1 MTRTTE
7 ELPGHQRRASPD
19 GLTRYVLVLAAG
31 IGTTVILYCAKDLF
45 ILAFIS
51 GIFAF
56 LLHPLVHKLE
66 SLHFPTWAA
75 ATVSCLLTAA
85 VVLCAFFFLGWQY
98 AHFGE
103 DLPELKTL
111 LIEKIDHAQRYFE
124 SRTHIS
130 QSAQTA
136 WMKQEVAGLADSAG
150 AVMVTLFSTTGAAL
164 ATIILIPIFTFFLLL
179 LKGKFRIFFERL
191 STRDG
196 VVLKVVQSISVLS
209 RKWLKG
215 VLTVMLV
222 LSVLNSV
229 GFLLLGL
236 KYAVLLGVTA
246 AVLNVIPYI
255 GPWIGALMPI
265 TIALLTKDSAMY
277 AVGAAG
283 VILITQFIDNN
294 FVTPKVMGSSVSIN
308 PLASIVALL
317 AGGMLW
323 GVVGLILAIP
333 ITGMLKLVFDEI
345 PEMQPWGFLLGEEK
359 TFPESQRIQM
369 PFARRK
375 PRTAEGGPIS

>member
-1 MTRTTE
+1 
-7 ELPGHQRRASPD
+7 
-19 GLTRYVLVLAAG
+19 VLVLAAA
-31 IGTTVILYCAKDLF
+31 IGTTIILYYAKDLF
-45 ILAFIS
+45 ILAFIA

-56 LLHPLVHKLE
+56 LLHPLVRKLE
-66 SLHFPTWAA
+66 ALHFPTWAA
-75 ATVSCLLTAA
+75 AMVGCLLT
-85 VVLCAFFFLGWQY
+85 VVLVLCAFSFLGWQY
-98 AHFGE
+98 AHFGK
-103 DLPELKTL
+103 DLPALKTT
-111 LIEKIDHAQRYFE
+111 LIGKIDHAQRYFE
-124 SRTHIS
+124 SRTNVS

-136 WMKQEVAGLADSAG
+136 WLRKEVAGLADSAG
-150 AVMVTLFSTTGAAL
+150 SIMVSLFSTTGAAL
-164 ATIILIPIFTFFLLL
+164 ATIVLIPIFTFFLLL
-179 LKGKFRIFFERL
+179 LKGKFRAFFERV

-196 VVLKVVQSISVLS
+196 VVLRVVQSISVLS

-222 LSVLNSV
+222 LSVLNSI
-229 GFLLLGL
+229 GFLALGL

-246 AVLNVIPYI
+246 AILNVIPYI
-255 GPWIGALMPI
+255 GPWIGALMPV

-294 FVTPKVMGSSVSIN
+294 FVTPKVVGSSVSIN

-323 GVVGLILAIP
+323 GVVGLVLAIP

-345 PEMQPWGFLLGEEK
+345 PGMQPWGFLLGEEK
-359 TFPESQRIQM
+359 IFPERRRIQLS
-369 PFARRK
+369 FGRKKSGEARPK
-375 PRTAEGGPIS
+375 